1 MTGSR
6 SFGAHGRRDSAGNGE
21 VSNTQ
26 QNEEDDSMTS
36 RLMPRPSP
44 RRRQMALLLAMSL
57 IFALAMQYLPPAPA
71 IAQNVGGQLNYLGW
85 EGYDDKAAFKPMTDQ
100 GVVFNTTYIGNNDEL
115 IAKFKADP
123 KRTVTAPSQADLAS
137 LQPVYQKVTTE
148 WVAKSPGNAELLS
161 KARELLA
168 GIRAK

>member
-1 MTGSR
+1 MIAKYSIR
-6 SFGAHGRRDSAGNGE
+6 WI
-21 VSNTQ
+21 
-26 QNEEDDSMTS
+26 DD
-36 RLMPRPSP
+36 
-44 RRRQMALLLAMSL
+44 
-57 IFALAMQYLPPAPA
+57 
-71 IAQNVGGQLNYLGW
+71 
-85 EGYDDKAAFKPMTDQ
+85 
-100 GVVFNTTYIGNNDEL
+100 TYIRVLGQYNDEL

-137 LQPVYQKVTTE
+137 LQPVYQKITAE